1 MYGFKEIYLE
11 KDEIA
16 KVSKFFEEEFG
27 ITIATIQADGNHF
40 VIRAIDDSW
49 KTEKS
54 VKAFK
59 DFCERYNKGEEDGTN

>member
-27 ITIATIQADGNHF
+27 ITIATI
-40 VIRAIDDSW
+40 
-49 KTEKS
+49 
-54 VKAFK
+54 
-59 DFCERYNKGEEDGTN
+59 

>member
-11 KDEIA
+11 KDEVA

-27 ITIATIQADGNHF
+27 ITTIATIQADGNHF

-49 KTEKS
+49 KIEKS

-59 DFCERYNKGEEDGTN
+59 DFYERYSKEKV